1 MKKIDNNIK
10 IILPNEIIDNI
21 LKLTYIKCKCCSLE
35 FNIIFYKKQSKFYY
49 CSKECYNFL

>member
-1 MKKIDNNIK
+1 MKKIYNNTK
-10 IILPNEIIDNI
+10 IFLPNEIIDNI

-35 FNIIFYKKQSKFYY
+35 FNIYFYKKQSKFYY